1 MTFELAFC
9 KDALKE
15 WKKLD
20 NSIKSQFKSKLSE
33 RLEHPRVTS
42 AKLSGHSNRY
52 KIKLRNSGYRLV
64 YEVVD
69 KKLIVVVVAIGR
81 REHNLTYVVA
91 AGRQIKEAD

>member
-1 MTFELAFC
+1 MAFELAFC
-9 KDALKE
+9 SDAFKE

-33 RLEHPRVTS
+33 RLKHPRVNS

-52 KIKLRNSGYRLV
+52 KIKLRSTGYRLV
-64 YEVVD
+64 HEVVD

-91 AGRQIKEAD
+91 ASRQIKEAD

>member
-9 KDALKE
+9 SDAFKE

-20 NSIKSQFKSKLSE
+20 NSVKSQFKSKLSE
-33 RLEHPRVTS
+33 RLKHPRVTS
-42 AKLSGHSNRY
+42 AKLSGHSSRY
-52 KIKLRNSGYRLV
+52 KIKLRSTGYRLV
-64 YEVVD
+64 YEVID